1 MRTVLMLI
9 GMLLFA
15 ACAPPA
21 GEHPAPADMASI
33 GIENLSWHHV
43 TIYEVGSG
51 QRIRL
56 TSLEPFGR
64 TTVRF
69 RVRPT
74 HPMVLRV
81 EPLAS
86 RTVPGIRNRGEFYQ
100 SEPTTVRP
108 GERVELTVGL
118 RMASSFLSVFR
129 R

>member
-1 MRTVLMLI
+1 MRALTLL

-15 ACAPPA
+15 ACAPAA
-21 GEHPAPADMASI
+21 GTRPAPRNAATI
-33 GIENLSWHHV
+33 YVENLSWHHV
-43 TIYEVGSG
+43 SVYEVGAG

-64 TTVRF
+64 TTVRLPLH
-69 RVRPT
+69 PT
-74 HPMVLRV
+74 HQVVIRV

-86 RTVPGIRNRGEFYQ
+86 RTIPGIRNRGEFYQ
-100 SEPTTVRP
+100 SEPTTVRN

-118 RMASSFLSVFR
+118 RMASSFISVFR